1 MTILTRVATVRFHA
15 ASSRSAP
22 FPTAPGPGRE
32 KGPAPSRTGPRRS
45 ECMRSQYRGR
55 VDNRQAI
62 GSWISGPRAA
72 AEDMGVEFG
81 YRGQQLGLP
90 ETGPGSI
97 ARPGRRFAAL
107 FLDWALCMLIAYG
120 LLSGGKA
127 QSASNWALVVFA
139 VLSVLTVGTVGF
151 TPGKRLL
158 GLRVVAEGGGRIS
171 LPRVVLRTVLL
182 VVVIPAVVWDRDGR
196 GLHDRLSRAVQV
208 RI

>member
-1 MTILTRVATVRFHA
+1 M
-15 ASSRSAP
+15 
-22 FPTAPGPGRE
+22 
-32 KGPAPSRTGPRRS
+32 
-45 ECMRSQYRGR
+45 
-55 VDNRQAI
+55 DNRQAI

-107 FLDWALCMLIAYG
+107 FLDWALCMLIAFG
-120 LLSGGKA
+120 LLSGGRA
-127 QSASNWALVVFA
+127 QAASNWALLVFA
-139 VLSVLTVGTVGF
+139 VLGVLTVGTVGF

-158 GLRVVAEGGGRIS
+158 GLRVIAEGGGRLS

-182 VVVIPAVVWDRDGR
+182 VVIIPAVVWDRDGR

>member
-1 MTILTRVATVRFHA
+1 M
-15 ASSRSAP
+15 
-22 FPTAPGPGRE
+22 
-32 KGPAPSRTGPRRS
+32 
-45 ECMRSQYRGR
+45 
-55 VDNRQAI
+55 DNRQAI

-90 ETGPGSI
+90 AEGPGSI

-107 FLDWALCMLIAYG
+107 FVDWALCTLVAYG
-120 LLSGGKA
+120 LLSHGRA
-127 QSASNWALVVFA
+127 DSTSNWALAVFV

-158 GLRVVAEGGGRIS
+158 GLRVVAEGGGR
-171 LPRVVLRTVLL
+171 LPLLRVVLRTVLL
-182 VVVIPAVVWDRDGR
+182 AVVIPAVIWDRDGR
-196 GLHDRLSRAVQV
+196 GLHDRLARAVQV